1 LQLIHDP
8 CPHLHQPMP
17 VPEQLLRLDLR
28 RITNPY
34 LDTQFRE

>member
-1 LQLIHDP
+1 
-8 CPHLHQPMP
+8 MP